1 MPINDCK
8 LIKLPRFEDSRGM
21 LTFIENDNQIPFKIN
36 RIYYLY
42 ENKNMQVIRGQ
53 HAHKNLKQLFIA
65 ISGSFDIFLNDG
77 KEEQKYHLS
86 SKDHGLYVCPMIW
99 RELSNFSS
107 DAVCLVLASEKYDE
121 KDYLHNFRDF
131 QAKIY

>member
-1 MPINDCK
+1 
-8 LIKLPRFEDSRGM
+8 
-21 LTFIENDNQIPFKIN
+21 
-36 RIYYLY
+36 
-42 ENKNMQVIRGQ
+42 MQVIRGQ